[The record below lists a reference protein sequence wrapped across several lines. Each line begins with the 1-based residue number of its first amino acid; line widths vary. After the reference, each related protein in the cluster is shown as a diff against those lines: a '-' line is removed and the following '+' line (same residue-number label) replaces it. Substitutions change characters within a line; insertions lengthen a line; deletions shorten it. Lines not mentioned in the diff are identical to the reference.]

1 MISRRREERL
11 AWALALSAL
20 LSVALIGV
28 WSLGRSPFKAGRLV
42 AAEPVVTRHSQSA
55 HGGATSKTEQEF
67 ELVNDG
73 DAPVRITAVETG
85 CAAMTAFAKPT
96 LVESG
101 GKATIFA
108 SGTPL
113 SAGLIT
119 MSIAV
124 HTDSALTP
132 VLHLKLRMI
141 NDRPAPFVH
150 AARGDFAYVGEV
162 PTAEPCEL
170 IVTTLEAGPRDRTP
184 IVEVDL
190 PFLKASPTGDVV
202 ERNYD
207 ETSIKEREYRFL
219 VSFTGDPPPSS
230 FSGSLRVVDPWSKAE
245 AKRFLVHHRS
255 APRVQAI
262 PASLTLTVRSP
273 EDRPSAGVGVLIK
286 AEVPELIVEPDPGG
300 RELIAV
306 REVPGSGSRSFRK
319 FVVSSLSGAT
329 QPSQSTSVIIRTG
342 PDDPNPVVVPVV
354 IRGSSP

>member
-1 MISRRREERL
+1 
-11 AWALALSAL
+11 
-20 LSVALIGV
+20 
-28 WSLGRSPFKAGRLV
+28 V
-42 AAEPVVTRHSQSA
+42 AAEPVVTWHSQTA
-55 HGGATSKTEQEF
+55 HGGATSKAEQEF
-67 ELVNDG
+67 ELINDG
-73 DAPVRITAVETG
+73 DAPVRITAVATG

-113 SAGLIT
+113 SSGLIT

-124 HTDSALTP
+124 NTDSPLTP
-132 VLHLKLRMI
+132 VLNLKLKMI

-162 PTAEPCEL
+162 PTAEPREL
-170 IVTTLEAGPRDRTP
+170 IVTTLEAGPRDRVP
-184 IVEVDL
+184 IVEVDV

-202 ERNYD
+202 ERTYD
-207 ETSIKEREYRFL
+207 ETSIKEREYKFL
-219 VSFTGDPPPSS
+219 VSFSDDSPPAS
-230 FSGSLRVVDPWSKAE
+230 FSGLLRVVDPWSKAE
-245 AKRFLVHHRS
+245 AKRFLVHRRS
-255 APRVQAI
+255 ASPIQTI
-262 PASLTLTVRSP
+262 PASLTLTARSP
-273 EDRPSAGVGVLIK
+273 EDRPSAGVGVLMK

-306 REVPGSGSRSFRK
+306 KEVPGSGSRAFRK

-329 QPSQSTSVIIRTG
+329 QPSQSTSVIVRTR

-354 IRGSSP
+354 IRRSSP